1 MKPDYTFEERE
12 MLDDAWGEITKLKDE
27 LAKVKFE
34 QRQLRNQVRFLEKLL
49 NVETGG
55 AIK

>member
-1 MKPDYTFEERE
+1 MKPDYTFEDRE

-34 QRQLRNQVRFLEKLL
+34 LRHLRNQVRFLEKLL
-49 NVETGG
+49 NVETGREG
-55 AIK
+55 

>member
-34 QRQLRNQVRFLEKLL
+34 QRHLRNQVRFLEKLL